1 MKSDTKLAIEWRR
14 SKVLELYS
22 QGNNQSEI
30 SRILQISIATI
41 NRDIFYLRR
50 ESKQN
55 IQRYIDEKLP
65 EEYSKC
71 LVGLDLLL
79 KESWNISQ
87 EPDIERREKI
97 QALSLAKDVYSTKL
111 DLLTNCTVVD
121 DVIRFINNHKQ
132 KRKEEVEEDDKEEVG
147 RQQKQIEKQ
156 KFSN

>member
-14 SKVLELYS
+14 GKVLDLCS

-79 KESWNISQ
+79 KENWNISQ

-97 QALSLAKDVYSTKL
+97 QALSLAKDVYSTKP

-132 KRKEEVEEDDKEEVG
+132 KRKEEVEEDDKEEVAAETN
-147 RQQKQIEKQ
+147 REAEV
-156 KFSN
+156 F